1 MPSTTSFLAELQR
14 RNVHRAAMFYAAA
27 AWLLVQVATQVFPF
41 FDIPNSTVRI
51 VVIAVMIG
59 FPFALLFSWFYEWT
73 PQGIKLESEID
84 RSVSVTRQTG
94 KTMDRW
100 IIAVLG
106 VAVVLLLTDKL
117 VFNRDRRAADEVPVA
132 SVAADK
138 SVAVLPFENLSED
151 KANGYFA
158 DGIQD
163 EILTGLAKIGDLKVI
178 SRTSTQRYASR
189 PDNLVA
195 IARELGVA
203 HILEGS
209 VQRAGNRVRIN
220 VQLIEASSDSHLWA
234 ETYDRTL
241 DDVFVVQSEVSQKIA
256 ESLAARLTRSEL
268 SALTR
273 KPTDNAEAYAAYLK
287 GRSFGS
293 VSVVSRGQVDLALA
307 AYRRAVAL
315 DPGFA
320 LAWGEL
326 ARLTFLSD
334 WSGLDASGAL
344 REEGRQAL
352 EKAMALAPG
361 LPQVEMARAVYLYYI
376 ARDFSA
382 AYAVIG
388 PLQSRLPN
396 DIDVWAYSGFLAR
409 RLGFWEEAKADLMR
423 ARVLAPND
431 SGIAFHLGSIFGS
444 MGDFTQA
451 VALFDAGL
459 ALKPDDDSLLP
470 AAILG
475 RWLLGD
481 LAGAA
486 KVLAQSRATSAM
498 LQALRG
504 QQALLQRDFEAAV
517 RTLQAAID
525 SGSDIH
531 TDTVFDGYI
540 PARIDWQLQLAL
552 AQQRA
557 GAQADARASYSR
569 LAALAHQALE
579 DKPENPYVE
588 AAWGLVLGQ
597 ALAGLGERE
606 AAVSAG
612 ETAVALTPESA
623 DALEAAVW
631 NYYLARI
638 HALNGDAARAVP
650 LATRLLHT
658 KASYLTTA
666 WLGLDPAWD
675 ALRSDA
681 RFKALIA
688 EHPP

>member
-1 MPSTTSFLAELQR
+1 MSRFLRELQR
-14 RNVHRAAMFYAAA
+14 RNVHRAAMFYAGA

-41 FDIPNSTVRI
+41 FGIPDETVRI
-51 VVIAVMIG
+51 VVIAVVIG
-59 FPFALLFSWFYEWT
+59 FPFAMLLSWWYEWT

-84 RSVSVTRQTG
+84 RNTSVTRQTG
-94 KTMDRW
+94 KTLDRW
-100 IIAVLG
+100 ITAMLG
-106 VAVVLLLTDKL
+106 IAVVLLLTDKL
-117 VFNRDRRAADEVPVA
+117 LPKQDERAADAVPA
-132 SVAADK
+132 SAAVADK

-189 PDNLVA
+189 PDNLMA

-241 DDVFVVQSEVSQKIA
+241 DDIFVVQSEVSQKIA

-268 SALTR
+268 TALMR

-293 VSVVSRGQVDLALA
+293 VSVVSRGQVDTALA

-326 ARLTFLSD
+326 ARLTFLSY

-352 EKAMALAPG
+352 EKATALAPG
-361 LPQVEMARAVYLYYI
+361 LPQVDMARAIYLYYI
-376 ARDFSA
+376 ERDYRA
-382 AYAVIG
+382 AYDVIR

-396 DIDVWAYSGFLAR
+396 DIDVWAYSGFMAR
-409 RLGFWEEAKADLMR
+409 RLGSWDEAKADLMR
-423 ARVLAPND
+423 ARTLAPND
-431 SGIAFHLGSIFGS
+431 AGIAFHLGTIVAS
-444 MGDFTQA
+444 MGDFAQA
-451 VALFDAGL
+451 AALFDAGL
-459 ALKPDDDSLLP
+459 VLKPDDDNLLP
-470 AAILG
+470 SAVIC
-475 RWLLGD
+475 RWLQGD

-486 KVLAQSRATSAM
+486 KVLAAPRATSAAVD
-498 LQALRG
+498 ALRG
-504 QQALLQRDFEAAV
+504 QQALLQRDFAAAA
-517 RTLQAAID
+517 RALDAAIN

-531 TDTVFDGYI
+531 SDTVFDGYI
-540 PARIDWQLQLAL
+540 PARIDWLLQLAL
-552 AQQRA
+552 VQQRA
-557 GAQADARASYSR
+557 GSMADARMTYAR
-569 LAALAHQALE
+569 VAALARQSLAA
-579 DKPENPYVE
+579 KPENPNVE
-588 AAWGLVLGQ
+588 AAWGLALGQ

-606 AAVSAG
+606 AAANAG
-612 ETAVALTPESA
+612 EAAVALTPESV

-638 HALNGDAARAVP
+638 HALNGDAGRAVP
-650 LATRLLHT
+650 LAGRLLQM
-658 KASYLTTA
+658 KASFLTIP
-666 WLGLDPAWD
+666 WLRLDPAWD
-675 ALRSDA
+675 AIRPDP
-681 RFKALIA
+681 RFKALVA
-688 EHPP
+688 ASAP